1 MVEFLATPKQRSIFL
16 FLCVDFFVFLVLFG
30 AYLYLR
36 RQTAEWPAAFHFASG
51 LMAFAITLFILAGS
65 VSMFF
70 AARHQAS
77 GSFEIA
83 MRLILA
89 SIAVWGSALLLVG
102 MEWVRLILIV
112 EVTFTK
118 NPWGVPAFTE
128 TYFVLTGFLAVHLL
142 TGVIYLITIAS
153 NIRSTDAGAS
163 ALFVHFT
170 SLVWLFLFV
179 GIYLAG
185 GDLQGI

>member
-1 MVEFLATPKQRSIFL
+1 MVEFLATPKQRAIFL
-16 FLCVDFFVFLVLFG
+16 FLCVDLFVFLVLFG
-30 AYLYLR
+30 AYLSLR

-70 AARHQAS
+70 AARHQA
-77 GSFEIA
+77 GGTFDIA
-83 MRLILA
+83 MRLVLA
-89 SIAVWGSALLLVG
+89 SIAVWGSGLLLVG

-142 TGVIYLITIAS
+142 VGVVYLITIAS
-153 NIRSTDAGAS
+153 NIRRTDAGAS